1 MVWAAFHAVEVVSS
15 SRFAHKR
22 ISYHVIAQSFSD
34 KTPVLLLITN
44 QLRKDLNSS
53 NEYEVS
59 LALECLARI
68 GTDDLARDLT
78 SEFFTLLGS
87 SKAFVRKKSIGVFL
101 RVFDKYPDVVKVCFK
116 RLVENIE
123 SSDAQ
128 LLSAVVGVFYD
139 DDDFVPMPMVLIDQD
154 ADPEATIVQ
163 LSFGDRL
170 GALIDTVTLYSCST
184 GARDL
189 YFFLLSMRALKDLGL
204 DVIKGTVSIEGS
216 VKQTK
221 FSITKLNLL
230 ALVLQW

>member
-1 MVWAAFHAVEVVSS
+1 MAWAAFHAVEVVSS

-53 NEYEVS
+53 NEYEVG

-78 SEFFTLLGS
+78 SEVFTLLGS

-101 RVFDKYPDVVKVCFK
+101 RVFDKYPDAVKVFIK

-128 LLSAVVGVFYD
+128 LLSAVKSQDD

-163 LSFGDRL
+163 LSFRDRL
-170 GALIDTVTLYSCST
+170 GALIDT
-184 GARDL
+184 
-189 YFFLLSMRALKDLGL
+189 MRALKDLGL

-216 VKQTK
+216 VKKTK

-230 ALVLQW
+230 AMVLQW

>member
-1 MVWAAFHAVEVVSS
+1 MAWAAFHAVEVVSS

-53 NEYEVS
+53 NEYEVG

-78 SEFFTLLGS
+78 SE
-87 SKAFVRKKSIGVFL
+87 VFI
-101 RVFDKYPDVVKVCFK
+101 K

-128 LLSAVVGVFYD
+128 LLSAVKSQDD

-163 LSFGDRL
+163 LSFRDRL
-170 GALIDTVTLYSCST
+170 GALIDTVTL
-184 GARDL
+184 
-189 YFFLLSMRALKDLGL
+189 
-204 DVIKGTVSIEGS
+204 
-216 VKQTK
+216 
-221 FSITKLNLL
+221 
-230 ALVLQW
+230 

>member
-1 MVWAAFHAVEVVSS
+1 MAWAAFHAVEVVSS

-53 NEYEVS
+53 NEYEVG

-78 SEFFTLLGS
+78 SEVFTLLGS
-87 SKAFVRKKSIGVFL
+87 SKAFVRKKFIGVFL
-101 RVFDKYPDVVKVCFK
+101 RVFDKYPDAVKK
-116 RLVENIE
+116 
-123 SSDAQ
+123 SQD
-128 LLSAVVGVFYD
+128 D

-163 LSFGDRL
+163 LSFRDRL
-170 GALIDTVTLYSCST
+170 GALIDTVTL
-184 GARDL
+184 
-189 YFFLLSMRALKDLGL
+189 
-204 DVIKGTVSIEGS
+204 
-216 VKQTK
+216 
-221 FSITKLNLL
+221 
-230 ALVLQW
+230 